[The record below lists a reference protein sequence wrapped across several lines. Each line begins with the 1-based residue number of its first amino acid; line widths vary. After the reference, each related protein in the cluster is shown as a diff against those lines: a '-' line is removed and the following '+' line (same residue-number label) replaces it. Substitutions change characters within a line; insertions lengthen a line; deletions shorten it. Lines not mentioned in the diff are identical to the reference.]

1 MTEVNINKK
10 DLLGGVIISCIF
22 ILFSFLSF
30 NAFESLEK
38 VLYGI
43 EMRLALTPSM
53 GAGKIAIVNVDEKS
67 LDQLGSWP
75 WPRSVIAEMIDI
87 LGDNGARLIGLD
99 LIFDEREKNQGLK
112 ELRGLYEEVLTKAG
126 PETPDPWLVERL
138 AEIEQKLD
146 NDKIFI
152 QAIKD
157 AGNVIL
163 PVMGTF
169 GEYDTELVLTE
180 GSVVNENRIELTG
193 IQTRQKD
200 YPSVN
205 KLTTPFPEL
214 VSNSHG
220 LGHINLSPDRLMD
233 GRLHLLLFDYRGHI
247 IPSMAFRLALEYIGL
262 KYDEIAFQDNGIQL
276 SKSLIPLRGG
286 EILIKFKGG
295 RRSFP
300 YYSFVDIMKVKK
312 VPAVFDDKIV
322 LLGYTAGDS
331 ASVNT
336 PVDPKMPRVEFIANA
351 LEDLLGGGY
360 LRRPAAMPHIE
371 GFFLLLIIMF
381 SSFVL
386 PRSVQ
391 INRISIIGGF
401 FLLVILIGIVS
412 FVALDIWF
420 KTVYI
425 CLALVTLYVEVSI
438 SDLITT
444 QRAIKTRSKEFLES
458 NRMLGLSFQSQGL
471 LDLAFEKFRNSPLD
485 ASMKDVI
492 YNLGL
497 DYERKR
503 MINKA
508 IAIYEYIA
516 QNDRSFRDLNERIP
530 KLKKV
535 IGAVPVSDSKG
546 KKEQK
551 IMVVDDLEIKPTV
564 GRYEII
570 REIGQGAMG
579 IVYEAMDP
587 KIHRRLAIKTIRF
600 SDEFEETRV
609 KEIKNRFFQ
618 EAEIAG
624 KLSHPSI
631 VSIYDVGEDY
641 ELTFLA
647 MEFLEGDD
655 LRQYCKKGT
664 LLPLR
669 KVLSMVSEVAM
680 ALDYAHGRGI
690 IHRDV
695 KPGNIMLLKNGKIEV
710 TDFGIAKAIS
720 SSQTKSGVVL
730 GTPNYMSPEQVNG
743 QKMDGR
749 SDIFS
754 LGAVFFELLTGQ
766 VPFHGKNMTN
776 LLYQITQ
783 VKHPSAREI
792 NPKVPKVCEQII
804 NKALEK
810 DPDNRFQTGADFA
823 KYLKATI
830 KKMDQLRSKSG
841 SK

>member
-1 MTEVNINKK
+1 MIEANINKK
-10 DLLGGVIISCIF
+10 HLVGGIIISCIF

-30 NAFESLEK
+30 NVSEYLER
-38 VLYGI
+38 VLYGV

-53 GAGKIAIVNVDEKS
+53 GAGKIAIVNIDEKS

-87 LGDNGARLIGLD
+87 LEDNGARLIGLD
-99 LIFDEREKNQGLK
+99 LMFDKREKNQGL
-112 ELRGLYEEVLTKAG
+112 EEFRRLYEEALTKAG
-126 PETPDPWLVERL
+126 PETPDAWLVKRL

-146 NDKIFI
+146 NDRLLI
-152 QAIKD
+152 QAIKN

-163 PVMGTF
+163 PVTGTF
-169 GEYDTELVLTE
+169 GEYYTELVLTE
-180 GSVVNENRIELTG
+180 DSVVNENSIILTG
-193 IQTRQKD
+193 TQTRKKD
-200 YPSVN
+200 YPCVN

-233 GRLHLLLFDYRGHI
+233 GRIHLLLFDYRGHF
-247 IPSMAFRLALEYIGL
+247 IPSMAFRLALEYVGL
-262 KYDEIAFQDNGIQL
+262 KYDEIAVQDNRIQF
-276 SKSLIPLRGG
+276 SESLIPLQGG

-312 VPAVFDDKIV
+312 VPAVFEDKIV

-331 ASVNT
+331 ATVNT

-351 LEDLLGGGY
+351 IEDLLNGSY
-360 LRRPAAMPHIE
+360 LRRPASMPYIE
-371 GFFLLLIIMF
+371 GLFLLLIIMF

-391 INRISIIGGF
+391 INRVIIVGG
-401 FLLVILIGIVS
+401 LLLFVILIGIIS
-412 FVALDIWF
+412 FVTLDIWF

-425 CLALVTLYVEVSI
+425 CLALATLYVEVSI
-438 SDLITT
+438 IDLIAT
-444 QRAIKTRSKEFLES
+444 QRTIKTRSKEFLES

-471 LDLAFEKFRNSPLD
+471 LDLAFEKFRNCPLD

-508 IAIYEYIA
+508 IAVYEYIV

-535 IGAVPVSDSKG
+535 IGSFPASDSKG

-551 IMVVDDLEIKPTV
+551 ILVVDDLEIKPTV

-631 VSIYDVGEDY
+631 VSIHDVGEDY
-641 ELTFLA
+641 DLTFLA

-655 LRQYCKKGT
+655 LRQYCKKGR

-669 KVLSMVSEVAM
+669 KVLSIGSEVAM
-680 ALDYAHGRGI
+680 ALDYAHSKGI

-695 KPGNIMLLKNGKIEV
+695 KPGNIMLLKNGKIKV

-754 LGAVFFELLTGQ
+754 LGGVLFELLTGQ

-783 VKHPSAREI
+783 VKNPSAREI

-804 NKALEK
+804 DKAMEK
-810 DPDNRFQTGADFA
+810 DPDNRFQTGAELA

-830 KKMDQLRSKSG
+830 KKMDQLSSQSG
-841 SK
+841 ST